1 MQIFKKILDLLR
13 VVNENK
19 ELISTIQHILLSFP
33 EAVIIWDINEKHREN
48 IVKFVNKAA
57 QKELL
62 VYDSPLE
69 NPIDEELIDFKIWKV
84 VENVENAQSEIDKTI
99 MKFSEML
106 ALHQDIL
113 EEWNESE
120 INSNIE
126 ILPNIPQ
133 LIKDEEVRKS
143 FNLKSIRVCWNKSN
157 HAYMHCFIDTT
168 SIK

>member
-13 VVNENK
+13 VANENK
-19 ELISTIQHILLSFP
+19 ELVCTIQHILLSFP

-48 IVKFVNKAA
+48 IVKFANKAA
-57 QKELL
+57 QKEFL
-62 VYDSPLE
+62 VYDNPLE

-84 VENVENAQSEIDKTI
+84 VENVENGQSEIDKTI

-120 INSNIE
+120 IYSNIE
-126 ILPNIPQ
+126 ILPNIQQ
-133 LIKDEEVRKS
+133 LIKDEEVKKI
-143 FNLKSIRVCWNKSN
+143 F
-157 HAYMHCFIDTT
+157 
-168 SIK
+168 